1 MIDTQDAERASS
13 LHAGDARTASDA
25 LAFLQGFLQRFPS
38 YQGRPFWIAGESYGG
53 HYVPNLALEV
63 VKFND
68 AADAGQRINI
78 KGFLAGVAAEGDAKQ
93 NMPCRRLSQLSD
105 AQARLALGFM
115 RGCLPTWQV
124 DARPPAIRADWCTP
138 EAAAHTSMK
147 AYAATSILISH

>member
-1 MIDTQDAERASS
+1 METQDADCASA

-63 VKFND
+63 VKFNE

-78 KGFLAGVAAEGDAKQ
+78 KGFLAGAAAEGDAEKKH
-93 NMPCRRLSQLSD
+93 
-105 AQARLALGFM
+105 AWQA
-115 RGCLPTWQV
+115 P
-124 DARPPAIRADWCTP
+124 I
-138 EAAAHTSMK
+138 AH
-147 AYAATSILISH
+147 